1 MFSPFEPAR
10 GSVVKGR
17 QFFSKTQRGG
27 DFLMIARLSL
37 SAGLLLALTA
47 AGCASSGLATQPP
60 AGVNLSGEWVLN
72 TSLSDDTTALGELAK
87 AAAKRHHRK
96 GSADDATAD
105 DATASSTNVPA
116 RMSIRQEGAKLLI
129 QADTPREYTMGAHA
143 PCGSELRCTAGWRG
157 AVFILDVKPHEG
169 KSREETYALDS
180 EGHLIVEIQT
190 GKVDVKLAYDR
201 ARS

>member
-1 MFSPFEPAR
+1 
-10 GSVVKGR
+10 
-17 QFFSKTQRGG
+17 
-27 DFLMIARLSL
+27 MIARLSL
-37 SAGLLLALTA
+37 SAGLLLALAA
-47 AGCASSGLATQPP
+47 AGCASSSLATQPP

-72 TSLSDDTTALGELAK
+72 TNLSDDTTALRDLVK

-96 GSADDATAD
+96 DSADDGAA
-105 DATASSTNVPA
+105 DATASSAAVPA
-116 RMSIRQEGAKLLI
+116 RLSIRQEGAKLLI
-129 QADTPREYTMGAHA
+129 QTDTPREYTTGAHS

-157 AVFILDVKPHEG
+157 AVFILDVQPHEG

-201 ARS
+201 ART